1 MGTTYNTDVPAYVV
15 DGTLT
20 DGEAWVPCATHVETG
35 TGTVNVTL
43 SSTTGCNNWSQY
55 QDLVLVMSLR
65 GEGGGVQSYPQVFF
79 NADTTAAHYR
89 RQALRDDGG
98 ATMAFEQQNSYCITC
113 PDDGGLANTFGT
125 TFMRIHDLNGGY
137 CKTLATQSA
146 HCDNNTSAGTTM
158 TTMIWGNPD
167 SADVYYGVGDIQKA
181 ITSITFQASTGAA
194 GWKAG
199 SRFDIF
205 GVLPRMVI
213 G

>member
-1 MGTTYNTDVPAYVV
+1 MGTTYNTDVPTYVV

-55 QDLVLVMSLR
+55 QDLVLIASIR
-65 GEGGGVQSYPQVFF
+65 SEYATGVNLPQIFF
-79 NADTTAAHYR
+79 NGDTTDDHYR

>member
-1 MGTTYNTDVPAYVV
+1 MGTTYNTANPAYIV
-15 DGTLT
+15 DSTLT
-20 DGEAWVPCATHVETG
+20 DGEAWVACATHVETG

-65 GEGGGVQSYPQVFF
+65 GEGGSAMSYPQVFF
-79 NADTTAAHYR
+79 NGDTAYANYK
-89 RQALRDDGG
+89 RQVLRDDGS
-98 ATMAFEQQNSYCITC
+98 ATLAFLQENSYCITC
-113 PDDGGLANTFGT
+113 PDDGGLLNTYGT
-125 TFMRIHDLNGGY
+125 TFMRIHSINAGY

-158 TTMIWGNPD
+158 TTMIYGN
-167 SADVYYGVGDIQKA
+167 SSNADVYYGIGDIQKA

-194 GWKAG
+194 GWNAG

-205 GVLPRMVI
+205 GVLPKMVV

>member
-1 MGTTYNTDVPAYVV
+1 MGTTYNTDVPTYVV

-55 QDLVLVMSLR
+55 QDLVLIASIR
-65 GEGGGVQSYPQVFF
+65 SEYATGVNLPQIFF
-79 NADTTAAHYR
+79 NGDTTDDHYR
-89 RQALRDDGG
+89 RQALRDDAS
-98 ATMAFEQQNSYCITC
+98 ATMAFEQQNSYFLFA
-113 PDDGGLANTFGT
+113 GGGTTLANTFGT
-125 TFMRIHDLNGGY
+125 NVIRIHDVNGGY
-137 CKTLATQSA
+137 CKTASA
-146 HCDNNTSAGTTM
+146 QNACCDNNTSNGCYM
-158 TTMIWGNPD
+158 TTLIYGNPD